1 MTSLTDLP
9 KLEKALSALS
19 QSDLAHGGVQAVS
32 EGLNDNS
39 GRLAPFN
46 GERHLAQTDLNL

>member
-46 GERHLAQTDLNL
+46 GERHLAQTELNL